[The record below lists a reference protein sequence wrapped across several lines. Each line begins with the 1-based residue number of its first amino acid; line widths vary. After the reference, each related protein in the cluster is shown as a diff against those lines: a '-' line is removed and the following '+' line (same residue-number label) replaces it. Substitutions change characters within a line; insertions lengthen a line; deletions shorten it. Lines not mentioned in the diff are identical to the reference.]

1 MGMRVV
7 MQQRRQGALA
17 VMQRR
22 QGALVVTGGS
32 RGLPG
37 PSAYQLAVAN
47 GFDGTEDE
55 WLASLGSNGSGG
67 FSNVDLGTFN

>member
-22 QGALVVTGGS
+22 QGALMVTGGT

-37 PSAYQLAVAN
+37 ASAYQIAVAN

-55 WLASLGSNGSGG
+55 WLASHGGG
-67 FSNVDLGTFN
+67 FSTVDLGTFN